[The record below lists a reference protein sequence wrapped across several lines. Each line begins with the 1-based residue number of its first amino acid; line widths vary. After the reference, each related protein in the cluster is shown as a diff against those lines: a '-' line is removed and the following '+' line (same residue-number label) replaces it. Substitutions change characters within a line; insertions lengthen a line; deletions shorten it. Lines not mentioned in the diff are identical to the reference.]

1 MKTPAVIAG
10 SLVVLAAAYT
20 GSAWYVGMEAEKTI
34 RAAVE
39 QANTRIVKTLGPE
52 VGSVGATVSID
63 EYRRGVFSSSARYT
77 FHLQDGDERSELA
90 FQDTMQ
96 HGPFPWGLLQ
106 QGELAPQLAYSR
118 SQLVD
123 TETVKQWFDAARGN
137 MPLSAETR
145 IGFGGTGASE
155 WKFAPLEWLTE
166 DQTLSFSGGNI
177 AVEFSNDFRDS
188 TARGNFASLV
198 LGGGAQGDSITLKDI
213 GLAAR
218 TLTAD
223 DESVQVNSRMDVK
236 AMTVDTDGGE
246 SLHLDEMA
254 VVMDSTQ
261 RSELLDS
268 ALRYEVKRV
277 RFGEID
283 LGSIVIGGKA
293 AAFNFEA
300 FSLLMKEYDAIAQEH
315 GAGEDEDFDLTPED
329 EARLLARLVPLLAS
343 SPQLGVE
350 PVSWSNEKGKSTL
363 SLNMAFQPLEAGD
376 ARAQEEALA
385 DALSELRFGIE
396 LSRPMLLQVI
406 SEAAGGGD
414 EGRQFEMF
422 AAMIFDNYVAQLD
435 QQGLVDVE
443 DDRVLMK
450 VAYQDGRV
458 NVNGQEMSVDEFMSL
473 LSEFGL

>member
-1 MKTPAVIAG
+1 
-10 SLVVLAAAYT
+10 
-20 GSAWYVGMEAEKTI
+20 
-34 RAAVE
+34 
-39 QANTRIVKTLGPE
+39 
-52 VGSVGATVSID
+52 
-63 EYRRGVFSSSARYT
+63 
-77 FHLQDGDERSELA
+77 
-90 FQDTMQ
+90 
-96 HGPFPWGLLQ
+96 
-106 QGELAPQLAYSR
+106 
-118 SQLVD
+118 
-123 TETVKQWFDAARGN
+123 
-137 MPLSAETR
+137 
-145 IGFGGTGASE
+145 
-155 WKFAPLEWLTE
+155 
-166 DQTLSFSGGNI
+166 
-177 AVEFSNDFRDS
+177 
-188 TARGNFASLV
+188 
-198 LGGGAQGDSITLKDI
+198 
-213 GLAAR
+213 
-218 TLTAD
+218 
-223 DESVQVNSRMDVK
+223 MDVK
-236 AMTVDTDGGE
+236 AMIVDTEGGE
-246 SLHLDEMA
+246 SLLMEEMA

-261 RSELLDS
+261 RSSLLDS

-277 RFGEID
+277 RLGEID

-376 ARAQEEALA
+376 TRAQEEALA

-414 EGRQFEMF
+414 EGRQFEVF
-422 AAMIFDNYVAQLD
+422 AAMIFDNYVAQLE
-435 QQGLVDVE
+435 QQGLVHVE

-473 LSEFGL
+473 LSDFGI